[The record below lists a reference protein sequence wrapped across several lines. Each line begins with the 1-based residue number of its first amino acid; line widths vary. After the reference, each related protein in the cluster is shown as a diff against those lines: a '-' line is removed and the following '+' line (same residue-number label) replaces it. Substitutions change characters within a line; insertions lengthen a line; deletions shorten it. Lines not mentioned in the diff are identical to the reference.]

1 MFTINRLFVTVLQ
14 FLLTAVLFK
23 SWLPKKKK
31 PEQANKKTPNNK
43 RKLKQ
48 PPFIP
53 QLGAYPLTSSVPEN
67 TQVLIPTSARRAAPQ
82 NVQRKRGSSDL
93 LYERCSIKNN
103 NRMKQ
108 YARHEKVYTAFQKS
122 GYLKKSNEISESC
135 FKTEHK

>member
-67 TQVLIPTSARRAAPQ
+67 TQELIPTSARRAAL
-82 NVQRKRGSSDL
+82 RMFREREGLLTYSMRG
-93 LYERCSIKNN
+93 
-103 NRMKQ
+103 
-108 YARHEKVYTAFQKS
+108 AP
-122 GYLKKSNEISESC
+122 
-135 FKTEHK
+135 